1 MASEQEKARK
11 PSGQEAEER
20 RENASDNLE
29 SAKWM
34 AHVAK
39 DASTD
44 SASSALGSLKE
55 GTMSALKG
63 IQENFEYAKHST
75 TRKTQEVKDTIAE
88 KSKETKIFHHEQGW
102 GVQGY
107 CG

>member
-1 MASEQEKARK
+1 MASEQEKVRK
-11 PSGQEAEER
+11 PSSQEAEER
-20 RENASDNLE
+20 WENASDNLE

-39 DASTD
+39 DASTE

-63 IQENFEYAKHST
+63 LQGKFEYAKDST
-75 TRKTQEVKDTIAE
+75 TGKSTQVL
-88 KSKETKIFHHEQGW
+88 
-102 GVQGY
+102 
-107 CG
+107 